1 MIERGKL
8 RVHYFRHKEIK
19 NLLCLINSHFI
30 RRWELKG
37 SVVQF
42 QHTMKCARV
51 PRKHYC
57 KKIHT
62 WPTVITLLP
71 WEYSWIQHTYFGI
84 QQRQCAA
91 PRDSPDQNSTS
102 MYNDVNVQRLNDLK
116 PIRTCL

>member
-1 MIERGKL
+1 MIERGPSKL

-37 SVVQF
+37 SVFQF

-51 PRKHYC
+51 PRKHCC

-71 WEYSWIQHTYFGI
+71 WEYSWIQHTYWG
-84 QQRQCAA
+84 
-91 PRDSPDQNSTS
+91 
-102 MYNDVNVQRLNDLK
+102 YNNVNVQPLEIRLIKILLQC
-116 PIRTCL
+116 TTTSMCSV